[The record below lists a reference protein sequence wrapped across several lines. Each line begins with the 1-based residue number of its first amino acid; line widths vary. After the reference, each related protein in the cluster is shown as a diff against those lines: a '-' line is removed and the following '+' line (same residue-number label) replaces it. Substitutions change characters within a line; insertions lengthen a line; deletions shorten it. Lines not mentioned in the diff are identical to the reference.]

1 MSGFQLFGE
10 YVELDLSNC
19 SIIQT
24 EYSESN
30 LNTKSMHLNLQPL
43 GNNVGIRN
51 ITPQVILDI
60 NDTGAIRLPVG
71 TEEEGVKVADKVGE
85 KKGYLR
91 YNTTKNQFEG
101 YYGSIWR
108 GLGGLIDTDQD
119 TFIETELN
127 PDEDTLRFFTAG
139 KEKMNIDVSG
149 NFDFSAN
156 IIDFSFNHLNFNSK
170 IIIDISNNLNVLNE
184 LHSNVIKSK
193 NILLDDRIIRRG
205 DIIKSTHPED
215 DDEDLFVLN
224 STNAIFDVTFEN
236 DDEADLHEYLI
247 DDVPFPTIKLHA
259 GSVVQFNLNLVDNSF
274 NIFEGGEQNTGGT
287 IPTGLAYTDSS
298 DNVLLDASANGQVN
312 GTLFWHV
319 PINSTKTYRY
329 QSSKK

>member
-10 YVELDLSNC
+10 YVELDLSSC

-139 KEKMNIDVSG
+139 KERMNIDVSG

-156 IIDFSFNHLNFNSK
+156 IIDFSFNHLN
-170 IIIDISNNLNVLNE
+170 
-184 LHSNVIKSK
+184 
-193 NILLDDRIIRRG
+193 
-205 DIIKSTHPED
+205 
-215 DDEDLFVLN
+215 
-224 STNAIFDVTFEN
+224 
-236 DDEADLHEYLI
+236 LI
-247 DDVPFPTIKLHA
+247 VK
-259 GSVVQFNLNLVDNSF
+259 
-274 NIFEGGEQNTGGT
+274 
-287 IPTGLAYTDSS
+287 
-298 DNVLLDASANGQVN
+298 
-312 GTLFWHV
+312 
-319 PINSTKTYRY
+319 
-329 QSSKK
+329 